1 MIRSFLGIVA
11 ATALLAPVAVAKSEK
26 PVKLRVADYEV
37 AFAPD
42 AAWTVAT
49 LSYRGEP
56 VIVRTGA
63 NQTVL
68 NRKVPQQSGPEAF
81 IGTGHGGEEILSITL
96 TADGKAVADP
106 AKAPPAK
113 EYVFEKKSRI
123 GPVLNHTRTVLNAEG
138 LGQTVTIT
146 PEGDTGIVR
155 YFYLFMHCFTPQST
169 EWHAI
174 LADRRVISDAFPPEK
189 QNSLMEDVHGFALY
203 LPAWGKGIAV
213 TYPEAY
219 AGQEGYSNV
228 LINWPGRHNK
238 HYFRVKPGQA
248 FAKTY
253 RCWVEV
259 FEAQPGDWKQKA
271 TTTLEARQTK
281 L

>member
-1 MIRSFLGIVA
+1 MIRTLLGIAV
-11 ATALLAPVAVAKSEK
+11 ATAMFVPVAGAKSAK
-26 PVKLRVADYEV
+26 LVPLRVADYEV
-37 AFAPD
+37 TFAPD

-49 LSYRGEP
+49 LSHRGEP

-63 NQTVL
+63 NQTAL

-81 IGTGHGGEEILSITL
+81 IGSGHGGEEILSITL
-96 TADGKAVADP
+96 TADGKAVSDP

-146 PEGDTGIVR
+146 PEGDAGIVR
-155 YFYLFMHCFTPQST
+155 YFYLFMHCFTPEAT

-174 LADRRVISDAFPPEK
+174 LADRRPISDAFPAQKE
-189 QNSLMEDVHGFALY
+189 NSLKEDVHGFALY
-203 LPAWGKGIAV
+203 VPGSGKGIAV

-219 AGQEGYSNV
+219 VGQEGYSNT

-238 HYFRVKPGQA
+238 HYFRVTPEQA
-248 FAKTY
+248 FSKTY

-259 FEAQPGDWKQKA
+259 FEAQPNEWKQKA
-271 TTTLEARQTK
+271 AATIEARQAK
-281 L
+281 P